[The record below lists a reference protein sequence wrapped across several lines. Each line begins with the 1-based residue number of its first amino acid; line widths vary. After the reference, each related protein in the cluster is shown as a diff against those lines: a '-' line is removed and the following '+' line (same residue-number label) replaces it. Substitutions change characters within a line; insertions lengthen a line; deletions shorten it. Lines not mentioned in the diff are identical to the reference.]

1 MAQNEVD
8 YTEALAA
15 IKQGFQNILPRIS
28 QSGNKVTMVQ
38 GTEIFTFP
46 VVNPVTNTTIMK

>member
-1 MAQNEVD
+1 MTQDID

-38 GTEIFTFP
+38 GTEIFTFNIAQP
-46 VVNPVTNTTIMK
+46 VSLNTILK